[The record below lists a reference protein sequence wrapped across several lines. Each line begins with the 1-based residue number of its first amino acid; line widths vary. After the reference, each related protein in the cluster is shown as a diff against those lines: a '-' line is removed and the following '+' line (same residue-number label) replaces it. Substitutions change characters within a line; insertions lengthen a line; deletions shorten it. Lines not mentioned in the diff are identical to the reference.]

1 MIPSNS
7 SGSGLGQAHTS
18 AGRGTHR
25 SLNEDVLQS
34 AEDAVASEGAD
45 DYASLSRGDYVARTS
60 GTERPYTGTLSG
72 TGMDSSSMEDAG
84 SGFFSRMQHRAT
96 HYVAQQPAKAA
107 MLAAGAGAL
116 LAILMGRRGKGR
128 RWTRGS

>member
-1 MIPSNS
+1 MIPSS
-7 SGSGLGQAHTS
+7 SGSVQTGTR

-45 DYASLSRGDYVARTS
+45 DYAGLSRGDYVARTGGVES
-60 GTERPYTGTLSG
+60 PYTGTLSG
-72 TGMDSSSMEDAG
+72 RGMVGSSMEEAVP
-84 SGFFSRMQHRAT
+84 GFFSRMESQVTR
-96 HYVAQQPAKAA
+96 YVAHQPGKAA

-128 RWTRGS
+128 R